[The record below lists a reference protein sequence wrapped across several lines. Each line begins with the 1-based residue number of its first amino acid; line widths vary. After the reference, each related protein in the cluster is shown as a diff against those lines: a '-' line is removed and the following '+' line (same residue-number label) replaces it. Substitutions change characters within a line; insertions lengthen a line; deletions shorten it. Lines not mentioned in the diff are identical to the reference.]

1 MTDSRN
7 TSASKDTKRPE
18 QSKKAKKPSKTQ
30 MRREARNFALQAL
43 YQWHM
48 AGSTLNEI
56 ETEFRSERDFSQVD
70 IGLFSE
76 LLHGVPA
83 QVSDLDQ
90 KITPCLDRT
99 LDELDPIELNVLRIG
114 TFELASR
121 LSVPYRVAIN
131 ESVNL
136 AKTFGATDSHKYVNG
151 VLDKLAKSLRSAE
164 VNASKQ

>member
-1 MTDSRN
+1 
-7 TSASKDTKRPE
+7 
-18 QSKKAKKPSKTQ
+18 

-56 ETEFRSERDFSQVD
+56 EAEFRAERDLSQVD
-70 IGLFSE
+70 IALFSE
-76 LLHGVPA
+76 LLHGIPA
-83 QVSDLDQ
+83 QVAELDQ

-164 VNASKQ
+164 VNAARP